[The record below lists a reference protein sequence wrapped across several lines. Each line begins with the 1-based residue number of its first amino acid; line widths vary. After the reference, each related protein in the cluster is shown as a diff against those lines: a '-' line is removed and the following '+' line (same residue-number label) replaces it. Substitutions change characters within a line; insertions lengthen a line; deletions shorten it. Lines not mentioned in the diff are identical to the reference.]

1 MGCSLKLQVGI
12 CPQHDTLW
20 PTMTAREHLLLYG
33 RIKGLLGRR
42 TSGCCL
48 QNSGLQASALH
59 MNGDE
64 DLSSALDIDTMVSE
78 SLEAVGLMGVA
89 DRACSTYRYGCAL
102 DVIRSKT

>member
-1 MGCSLKLQVGI
+1 
-12 CPQHDTLW
+12 
-20 PTMTAREHLLLYG
+20 
-33 RIKGLLGRR
+33 
-42 TSGCCL
+42 
-48 QNSGLQASALH
+48 